1 MEFSSYGLTAKITP
15 NDQVLLIN
23 HADDLQKFLFSYFIL
38 GIYTDFGFQHIDLFS
53 YVSSKGP
60 THEDILSIY
69 ALYIKCAY
77 ISMCAYAIVI
87 KNQYQQ

>member
-1 MEFSSYGLTAKITP
+1 MEFPSYGLIAETKP

-23 HADDLQKFLFSYFIL
+23 HADDLQEFLFSYFIL
-38 GIYTDFGFQHIDLFS
+38 GIYTDFGFQHVDLFS

-60 THEDILSIY
+60 IHEDILSIY

-77 ISMCAYAIVI
+77 ISVCAYAIVI
-87 KNQYQQ
+87 KDLYQQ